1 MEEKRITAEEIL
13 AEVDIDGQ
21 WDRWTMGPEYQD
33 KINNYYL
40 RRDPLTS
47 PLLPLTMCNP
57 SYILFIGHKVLSD

>member
-47 PLLPLTMCNP
+47 FDN
-57 SYILFIGHKVLSD
+57 V